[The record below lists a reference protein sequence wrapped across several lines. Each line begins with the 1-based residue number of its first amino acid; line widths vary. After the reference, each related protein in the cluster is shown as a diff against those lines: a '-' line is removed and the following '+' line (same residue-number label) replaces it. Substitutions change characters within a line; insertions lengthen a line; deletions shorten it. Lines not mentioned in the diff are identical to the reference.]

1 MGDDLRLCL
10 GNNHLMVKFFFVCVV
25 YGQKKQAKGKEWEER
40 KKKKKKIKIKK
51 KETTDRIADHVCDPG
66 NQFSGCLGARYLTFF
81 FFLMFRFSNFPIFA
95 LRVGSHF
102 PFLLL

>member
-1 MGDDLRLCL
+1 MGDYLRLCL

-40 KKKKKKIKIKK
+40 KKKKKKK
-51 KETTDRIADHVCDPG
+51 TTDRIADHVCYPG

-81 FFLMFRFSNFPIFA
+81 FSNVSIFQFSNFRVARRLAFSISFA
-95 LRVGSHF
+95 VIN
-102 PFLLL
+102 